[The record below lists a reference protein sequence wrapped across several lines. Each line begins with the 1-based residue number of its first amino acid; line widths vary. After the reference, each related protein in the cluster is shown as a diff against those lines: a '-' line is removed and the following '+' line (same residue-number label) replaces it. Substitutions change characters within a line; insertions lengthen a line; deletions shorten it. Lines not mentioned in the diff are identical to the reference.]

1 MQAVVSEQVLDN
13 GDGLQEVDRLTILPD
28 GLRLEAM
35 LFVARLSRL
44 VEFFSDTSYQT

>member
-1 MQAVVSEQVLDN
+1 MQTVVSEQVLDN

-35 LFVARLSRL
+35 LFIARLYPSRRVL
-44 VEFFSDTSYQT
+44 SDTSYQT